1 MVCCGVHRDAHGREN
16 YVLFGFTLIC
26 FVEVSFSILIFVI
39 NFACLCS
46 RGFPYQ
52 IMCASS
58 SRNTTGFTSDAGTV
72 DPSLASKFTPVHS
85 FLCSV
90 L

>member
-26 FVEVSFSILIFVI
+26 FVAVSFSILIFVI
-39 NFACLCS
+39 NFACLCP
-46 RGFPYQ
+46 RRFPYQ
-52 IMCASS
+52 IMCPSS
-58 SRNTTGFTSDAGTV
+58 SRNTTGFTSEAGTV